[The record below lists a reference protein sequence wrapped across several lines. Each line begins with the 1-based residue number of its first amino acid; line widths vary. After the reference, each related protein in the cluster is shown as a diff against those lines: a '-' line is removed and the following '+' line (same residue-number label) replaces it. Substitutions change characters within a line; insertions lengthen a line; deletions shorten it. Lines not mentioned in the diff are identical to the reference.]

1 MRFTLSGKIF
11 LAVTL
16 VLVAFGAVSVFGIW
30 RMALYQSQVTVLIKG
45 LTPLTH
51 EVREVLRSVDS
62 LTFSLNQREP
72 RQIAEARGFLLYMDP
87 LRRVEQLVAHTEQR
101 RRALPEDADAAVDAF
116 LTTWQQDLERL
127 NGGDSFYRTTAR
139 EAPAFLEVLDPLLS
153 GDTSNRGV
161 FTHVFTLLLEQV
173 EREQRADGLPRDLVD
188 KFLLATKRALFRAQ
202 TDLHRFTDD
211 LSNRI
216 EEQERSSLLALVVL
230 SVVAF
235 LFGVAVLVVTRV
247 TLRPISRLTQAVRR
261 LSSGDLDG
269 HLEVRGSDEIATLA
283 AEFNRLVQSLG
294 ERDRMLAHQRERLLR
309 SERLAVIGKMAS
321 FIAHEVRNPLSSIGL
336 NTEVLQEDAEA
347 RGAPDGEKKLLAAIL
362 QEVDRLKD
370 VTEQY
375 LQFARMPAAERIR
388 FRVGE
393 LVDAFLTLQ
402 QPQLEREGITVT
414 RDVEEWLQVSVDVGQ
429 LRQALMNLVANAV
442 EALRDRPVKRLTI
455 GARRAGEGW
464 AELSVAD
471 TGAGIPD
478 EVRERVT
485 EPFFTTRR
493 GGTGLGLA
501 ICQEIAE
508 KHGGELIIDSTP
520 GEGTRVTLRLPTR
533 DDELPAEGEA

>member
-16 VLVAFGAVSVFGIW
+16 VLVAFGAVSVFGIL
-30 RMALYQSQVTVLIKG
+30 RMVRYQEQVTVLVKG

-51 EVREVLRSVDS
+51 ESRELLRSLDS
-62 LTFSLNQREP
+62 LTFTLNQREP

-87 LRRVEQLVAHTEQR
+87 SRRVEQLIQHTDQR
-101 RRALPEDADAAVDAF
+101 RRALPEGSADAIDAF
-116 LTTWQQDLERL
+116 LDGWQEDLREL
-127 NGGDSFYRTTAR
+127 IDGDSFYRTVTR
-139 EAPAFLEVLDPLLS
+139 EAPGFVDVLDPLLN
-153 GDTSNRGV
+153 GDTSNRSV
-161 FTHVFTLLLEQV
+161 FTHVFTLLLDQV

-188 KFLLATKRALFRAQ
+188 KFLLATKRGLFRAQ

-247 TLRPISRLTQAVRR
+247 TLKPISRLTQAVRR
-261 LSSGDLDG
+261 LGSGDLDER
-269 HLEVRGSDEIATLA
+269 LEVRGSDEIATLA
-283 AEFNRLVQSLG
+283 AEFNRMALSLG
-294 ERDRMLAHQRERLLR
+294 ERDRMLAQQRERLLR

-336 NTEVLQEDAEA
+336 NTELLQEDAEA
-347 RGAPDGEKKLLAAIL
+347 RGAPEAEKKLLAAVL

-375 LQFARMPAAERIR
+375 LQFARMPTAERIR

-402 QPQLEREGITVT
+402 RPELERAGVEVT

-429 LRQALMNLVANAV
+429 LRQALVNLASNAV
-442 EALRDRPVKRLTI
+442 EAMRDRPVRRLTI
-455 GARRAGEGW
+455 GARKAGEGW
-464 AELSVAD
+464 LELWVAD

-478 EVRERVT
+478 EVRDRVT

-508 KHGGELIIDSTP
+508 KHGGELRIESTP

-533 DDELPAEGEA
+533 DDAPPTEPA